1 MMFSDHAMSKL
12 TSCDQLV
19 YLVTFRSNRVI
30 NRIFYLADTKII
42 EVDFHHGTCHFP
54 FYFKLCMHPKMW
66 LKASVPK
73 FIKKTYF
80 DQSNVIKF

>member
-54 FYFKLCMHPKMW
+54 FYFKLCMHP
-66 LKASVPK
+66 
-73 FIKKTYF
+73 
-80 DQSNVIKF
+80 QNVVKGQRTKVYKENIL